1 MILYWC
7 VNHCSQLVVVK
18 CNKFYMINKF
28 MIRAPNLLFVGIRC
42 IWLIL
47 TDYVIIVVIALLRS
61 YLVELL

>member
-1 MILYWC
+1 MILYWR
-7 VNHCSQLVVVK
+7 VNHCSQMVVVK

-28 MIRAPNLLFVGIRC
+28 MIRAPNLLFVVIR
-42 IWLIL
+42 WLIR